1 VATDRVFTAALA
13 AVSLAGM
20 WLVSWSNTVH
30 YRSPDAG
37 GVLLTLAIVAPLA
50 WRRQRPDLV
59 LMISAT
65 ALLAYD
71 AIGYRSGLAW
81 LATLWAVYSYAV
93 HRRRRNAYWPLAVW
107 VAAILAL
114 PALPGRGYSVPSALI
129 FLVITV
135 FVWIRG
141 DAVRSGLLEAKRERE
156 ARARQAVADERARIA
171 RELHDVVSHTVSV
184 MVVQAEAARNMIDRD
199 VARASQS
206 VDAIASTGR
215 EALVELRRLL
225 QVLSADGEPAP
236 TAPAPTAGDIEELVE
251 RVRSTGQRVEL
262 RVEGPPREL
271 EAGLSQTA
279 YRVVQ
284 EALTNAMRYAGGAL
298 TEVRVGYEPD
308 RLTLEVVDH
317 GSGSAKAPAAGSGN
331 GLRGLRERVA
341 IFGGELSTTRTEGGG
356 FAVRASLPSPNE

>member
-1 VATDRVFTAALA
+1 MDALADRWRRLLATHQQAIDLALAGTLGLLTVADWALGRQSWAALVA
-13 AVSLAGM
+13 RLVLAG
-20 WLVSWSNTVH
+20 TVLGRRR
-30 YRSPDAG
+30 YPLAMFAVAIVARLAFTIGPEGYLALGIDAYAVG
-37 GVLLTLAIVAPLA
+37 AYGKARWGSLGVLLVSGITFVNALNAFLIIV
-50 WRRQRPDLV
+50 
-59 LMISAT
+59 M
-65 ALLAYD
+65 
-71 AIGYRSGLAW
+71 AW
-81 LATLWAVYSYAV
+81 LA
-93 HRRRRNAYWPLAVW
+93 
-107 VAAILAL
+107 
-114 PALPGRGYSVPSALI
+114 
-129 FLVITV
+129 
-135 FVWIRG
+135 G
-141 DAVRSGLLEAKRERE
+141 DAVRDRRAAEAALESERAAGSRGALE
-156 ARARQAVADERARIA
+156 ERARIA

-262 RVEGPPREL
+262 RVEGRPREL